1 LIKYVGK
8 HQINHI
14 CSYIRKNL
22 KPNIMGRG
30 DMKTKKGKRTAG
42 SYGNTR
48 PRKKTKSAV
57 APKAAKAPK
66 VAKAKAPAKKAAKK
80 KED

>member
-1 LIKYVGK
+1 
-8 HQINHI
+8 
-14 CSYIRKNL
+14 
-22 KPNIMGRG
+22 MGRG

-48 PRKKTKSAV
+48 PRKKTKST

>member
-1 LIKYVGK
+1 
-8 HQINHI
+8 
-14 CSYIRKNL
+14 
-22 KPNIMGRG
+22 MGRG

-48 PRKKTKSAV
+48 PRKKTKTTVKKA
-57 APKAAKAPK
+57 APKAK

>member
-1 LIKYVGK
+1 
-8 HQINHI
+8 
-14 CSYIRKNL
+14 
-22 KPNIMGRG
+22 
-30 DMKTKKGKRTAG
+30 MKTKKGKRTAG

-48 PRKKTKSAV
+48 PRKKTKSTSAE
-57 APKAAKAPK
+57 PKAAKAPK